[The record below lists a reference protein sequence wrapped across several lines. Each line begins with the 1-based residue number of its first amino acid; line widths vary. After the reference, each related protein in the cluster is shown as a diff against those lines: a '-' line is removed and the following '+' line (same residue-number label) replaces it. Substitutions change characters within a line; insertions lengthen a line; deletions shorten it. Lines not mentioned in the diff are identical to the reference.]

1 MEVENTKNEKRILVA
16 VDESEQS
23 IHALSWCLVNLFPQR
38 DNVILFLLYVKPQPV
53 YSSIG
58 ATGFPFSANV
68 EATEKYGNYMATSVM
83 SRAQAVCN
91 QINTNIKVEK
101 KVGTGDA
108 KEVIC
113 AAVKTLEA
121 DILVIGCHNYGF
133 LKRTLLGS
141 VSDYC
146 SKHVKCPTVVV
157 KQPKNE

>member
-1 MEVENTKNEKRILVA
+1 MNEKRILVA
-16 VDESEQS
+16 VDESEES
-23 IHALSWCLVNLFPQR
+23 IHALSWCLANLFPPR
-38 DNVILFLLYVKPQPV
+38 NNVILFLLYVKPVPLY
-53 YSSIG
+53 YSIS
-58 ATGFPFSANV
+58 AAGFPSSANV
-68 EATEKYGNYMATSVM
+68 EATENYGKYRATSVM
-83 SRAQAVCN
+83 SRAQAVCK

-113 AAVKTLEA
+113 AAVKALEA
-121 DILVIGCHNYGF
+121 DILVVGCHDYGV

-157 KQPKNE
+157 KKPKTE